1 MILSRRVSLHLL
13 AALGGA
19 FQQSCVRLPPLNGR
33 IASVT
38 IAATDDT
45 RLGQSVAPLTREHP
59 GVSGILALGNGHDA
73 FATRVL
79 LADAAERT
87 LDVQYYVWHDDMTG
101 MLLYDALRRAA
112 DRGVRVRL
120 LLDDNNTRGMDRL
133 LAGLDAHPNSEVRLF
148 NPLVHRGWGRFYDF
162 LVDFRR
168 LNRRMH
174 NKSFTADDQVT
185 IVGGRNV
192 GNEYFGAGDASLFV
206 DLDVLAIGPVVHEVS
221 EDFDRYWASAS
232 AYPANLLIEPASA
245 QSASDFAARLAR
257 LARDS
262 TSLEY
267 IESVAKSPLMRELTT
282 RSLSFEWARTTM
294 LSDDPAK
301 VRGRVPDSTL
311 MWTRLRRALGR
322 PETELELISPYFVPG
337 SGGTEYFVQL
347 VCSGVKVDVLTNSL
361 EATDVAAVHAGY
373 AKRRPRLL
381 EGGVSLFEMKRTVT
395 ARHAHGGGGH
405 SSSSS
410 LHAKTMSVDRARVF
424 VGSFNFDPRS
434 ARLNTELGF
443 VIESPGMARMIA
455 DAFTS
460 GIRANA
466 YVVHLTETGALRW
479 EERRQGTDIVYDKEP
494 GTSAWRRFLV
504 RLMSKL
510 PIEWLL

>member
-1 MILSRRVSLHLL
+1 MIPIGRGARHFLLSLD
-13 AALGGA
+13 AL
-19 FQQSCVRLPPLNGR
+19 FQHSCVRLPPLSGR
-33 IASVT
+33 TASVT
-38 IAATDDT
+38 LAATDDT
-45 RLGQSVAPLTREHP
+45 RLGRSVAPLTREHR
-59 GVSGILALGNGHDA
+59 GASGIVTLGNGHDA

-87 LDVQYYVWHDDMTG
+87 LDAQYYVWHDDMTG
-101 MLLYDALRRAA
+101 MLLFDALRRAA

-120 LLDDNNTRGMDRL
+120 LLDDNNTRGMDRI
-133 LAGLDAHPNSEVRLF
+133 LAALDAHPNIEVRLF

-174 NKSFTADDQVT
+174 NKSFTVDDQVT
-185 IVGGRNV
+185 IVGGRNI
-192 GNEYFGAGDASLFV
+192 GNEYFGAGDAPLFV
-206 DLDVLAIGPVVHEVS
+206 DLDVLAIGPIVHEVS

-232 AYPANLLIEPASA
+232 AYPAGLLIDAASDRKVR
-245 QSASDFAARLAR
+245 DFAARLER
-257 LARDS
+257 LAHDS

-267 IESVAKSPLMRELTT
+267 TRSVAESPIMRDLTT
-282 RSLSFEWARTTM
+282 RSLSFEWAATTM

-311 MWTRLRRALGR
+311 MWTRLRQSLGR
-322 PETELELISPYFVPG
+322 PRTELELISPYFVPG
-337 SGGTEYFVQL
+337 SAGTEYFVQL

-361 EATDVAAVHAGY
+361 EATDVAVVHAGY

-381 EGGVSLFEMKRTVT
+381 EGGVSLFEMKRMATTRPAAGV
-395 ARHAHGGGGH
+395 ARSGA
-405 SSSSS
+405 SS
-410 LHAKTMSVDRARVF
+410 LHAKTISVDRTRVF

-443 VIESPGMARMIA
+443 VIESRALAERIA

-460 GIRANA
+460 SIRANA
-466 YVVHLTETGALRW
+466 FSVQLNETGTLRW
-479 EERRQGTDIVYDKEP
+479 VERREQKDIVYDKEP

-504 RLMSKL
+504 RIMSKL

>member
-1 MILSRRVSLHLL
+1 MRLVHAVPLL
-13 AALGGA
+13 IALGGV
-19 FQQSCVRLPPLNGR
+19 FQEGCVRLPPLHGR
-33 IASVT
+33 TSSVT
-38 IAATDDT
+38 IAETEET
-45 RLGQSVAPLTREHP
+45 RLGQAVVPLTSQHP
-59 GVSGILALGNGHDA
+59 DVSGITPLRDGHDA
-73 FATRVL
+73 FAARVL

-87 LDVQYYVWHDDMTG
+87 LDAQYYVWHDDMTG
-101 MLLYDALRRAA
+101 MLLFEALRRAA

-133 LAGLDAHPNSEVRLF
+133 LAALDAHPNIEVRLF

-174 NKSFTADDQVT
+174 NKSFTVDDQVT

-192 GNEYFGAGDASLFV
+192 GNEYFGTGGEPLFI

-232 AYPANLLIEPASA
+232 AYPASFLIDA
-245 QSASDFAARLAR
+245 ASDQRVRDFAERLAR

-262 TSLEY
+262 ASLEY
-267 IESVAKSPLMRELTT
+267 TRSVTESPLMRELIT
-282 RSLSFEWARTTM
+282 RNLSFDWAPTTM

-311 MWTRLRRALGR
+311 MWTRLRQTLGR
-322 PETELELISPYFVPG
+322 PKRELELISPYFVPG
-337 SGGTEYFVQL
+337 SAGTDYFVQL
-347 VCSGVKVDVLTNSL
+347 VCDGVKVDVLTNSL
-361 EATDVAAVHAGY
+361 AATDVAVVHVGY

-381 EGGVSLFEMKRTVT
+381 EGGVSLFEMKRTAT
-395 ARHAHGGGGH
+395 TSHAAGGAGR

-410 LHAKTMSVDRARVF
+410 LHAKTISVDRVRVF

-443 VIESPGMARMIA
+443 VIDSPPLARLIA

-466 YVVHLTETGALRW
+466 YAVQLNEAGALRW
-479 EERRQGTDIVYDKEP
+479 VERREDKEIVYDKEP
-494 GTSAWRRFLV
+494 HTSAWRRFLV
-504 RLMSKL
+504 RLMSRL
-510 PIEWLL
+510 PIDWLL